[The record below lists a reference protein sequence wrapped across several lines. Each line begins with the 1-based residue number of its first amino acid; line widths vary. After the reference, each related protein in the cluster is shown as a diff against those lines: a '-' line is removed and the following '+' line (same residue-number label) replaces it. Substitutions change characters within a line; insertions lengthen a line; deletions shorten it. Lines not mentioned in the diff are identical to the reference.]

1 MTERVDRFLAAL
13 RAFDELQYVEVGDGG
28 RAIIDGWWTK
38 EQIDAALETA
48 LRGTDDDAVRAMR

>member
-13 RAFDELQYVEVGDGG
+13 RKAEPDEWLQDLGDTVVIDGG
-28 RAIIDGWWTK
+28 WTK